1 MKKLLAVLLM
11 IMVLPCTG
19 YAFPV
24 TIIDAGTGTNVTW
37 TGDGAGYGFAGTI
50 KTSIGEVYCVELGQS
65 VGPGDVINYSPVTP
79 TGAYIGAAWLMNE
92 FGAQADTADEAA
104 GLQAAIWEAI
114 YGNGFNLTGTVAVLG
129 FQTNYLN
136 ALDALQNGPT
146 LPPGFVLLYNES
158 SQDLLISRV
167 PEPMTMFLLGIGL
180 VGLAGLRRK
189 E

>member
-19 YAFPV
+19 YALQV
-24 TIIDAGTGTNVTW
+24 TVIDAGTGTNVTW
-37 TGDGAGYGFAGTI
+37 TGPGAGSGFAGTI
-50 KTSIGEVYCVELGQS
+50 ITSIGEVFCVELGQS
-65 VGPGDVINYSPVTP
+65 VGPGLYEYTPVTP

-92 FGAQADTADEAA
+92 FGAQADTANEAA

-114 YGNGFNLTGTVAVLG
+114 YGDGFDLTGTPAVLG
-129 FQTNYLN
+129 FQTTYLA
-136 ALDALQNGPT
+136 ALKALPNGPT
-146 LPPGFVLLYNES
+146 LPPGFVLLFNES

-167 PEPMTMFLLGIGL
+167 PEPMTMLLLGLGL